1 MAEERKALI
10 EKVILKYVDGSSSEI
25 YCKDLNDDN
34 IQKDMQLF
42 TTQLLTCKYNGF
54 SMQQKNGIDY
64 QLENVK
70 SFEFVFKPKY

>member
-10 EKVILKYVDGSSSEI
+10 EKIILKYVDGSSREI
-25 YCKDLNDDN
+25 YCEDFNNDN

-54 SMQQKNGIDY
+54 SMQQKSGIDY
-64 QLENVK
+64 QIENVK